1 MKFDVK
7 PSKRKKKD
15 PIRDLIVTGALGYTA
30 YKLLSKNEK
39 KEIFLSFF
47 LNKEF
52 LSRKRNRMLY
62 FLRRKNGMRNRCL
75 PCMYLQ
81 EQRERPSYECA

>member
-39 KEIFLSFF
+39 KENEKKKHLHGFGGF
-47 LNKEF
+47 
-52 LSRKRNRMLY
+52 
-62 FLRRKNGMRNRCL
+62 
-75 PCMYLQ
+75 Q
-81 EQRERPSYECA
+81 EY

>member
-7 PSKRKKKD
+7 SSKRKKKD

-39 KEIFLSFF
+39 KE
-47 LNKEF
+47 NE
-52 LSRKRNRMLY
+52 RKKTPAWFWWISGILI
-62 FLRRKNGMRNRCL
+62 LIS
-75 PCMYLQ
+75 MYIK
-81 EQRERPSYECA
+81 

>member
-39 KEIFLSFF
+39 KE
-47 LNKEF
+47 NE
-52 LSRKRNRMLY
+52 
-62 FLRRKNGMRNRCL
+62 RKNTCMVLVDFRNTNFN
-75 PCMYLQ
+75 
-81 EQRERPSYECA
+81 